1 MFQEWFGLSPGR
13 HKHKVCYC
21 IQFVNIPFLLGYVTA
36 EMSCLPRPLVI
47 RILFDVFAMIYVFA
61 LHRGWCM
68 RHHGTHGIH
77 VWYKRHT
84 HTIHYTYTCIHT
96 QPVFTL
102 YTSKHRTSR
111 NYIFQQSSTVTITS
125 LIDKLSKCSVPF
137 PTQFRLYLCK

>member
-1 MFQEWFGLSPGR
+1 MVWSLSWETQTQSLLLHSIRQYSIFAWICNGR
-13 HKHKVCYC
+13 NV
-21 IQFVNIPFLLGYVTA
+21 
-36 EMSCLPRPLVI
+36 MSPRPLVI